1 MLKYLLL
8 GISVAMVS
16 APALAQPGELSCSM
30 APAEQQKFIAAGL
43 SDNARQVMHLI
54 VDKHAHK
61 VTVWETVPG
70 QPDASKS
77 THKAKFKG
85 AVAAWAIGDIKDGPQ
100 AHDTLDTGTST
111 LTTTD
116 PMGDATQWNC
126 SAS

>member
-8 GISVAMVS
+8 GMVAAMTA
-16 APALAQPGELSCSM
+16 APAWAQGAELSCAMS
-30 APAEQQKFIAAGL
+30 PAEQEKFITAGFP
-43 SDNARQVMHLI
+43 DNAKQMMHLI
-54 VDKHAHK
+54 VDKKAHK
-61 VTVWETVPG
+61 VTVWETVPSTA
-70 QPDASKS
+70 DVSKA
-77 THKAKFKG
+77 TYKAKFKG

-100 AHDTLDTGTST
+100 AHDTFDTATNT